1 MGARTA
7 TVSADT
13 GHWSTSTSTSKAV
26 SALLLNR
33 RRAGCSAPAA
43 PAVLPAPLS
52 ADHFGK
58 ICSVP
63 AWGAR
68 PVLLERLAIFNAPS
82 PEHYCS
88 PPALVPFHTAL
99 CGSTKTWCWNA
110 GSSPVSLLDPSAPK
124 LDRASPAAVGGVPTK
139 SVS

>member
-1 MGARTA
+1 MGRELPLFQLTL
-7 TVSADT
+7 VT
-13 GHWSTSTSTSKAV
+13 G
-26 SALLLNR
+26 
-33 RRAGCSAPAA
+33 APA
-43 PAVLPAPLS
+43 PA
-52 ADHFGK
+52 K
-58 ICSVP
+58 Q
-63 AWGAR
+63 WAR

-124 LDRASPAAVGGVPTK
+124 LDRASPAAEVVFFLTPVAAGG
-139 SVS
+139 